1 MQTKSIRTRG
11 DADTLNRI
19 NEIANRRGK
28 SRSAVIK
35 ETVGQH
41 PIKRFELVHGPEP
54 VREQKTACSPPIL
67 VLQM

>member
-1 MQTKSIRTRG
+1 MQTKSIRTRE

-28 SRSAVIK
+28 SRSAAIK

-41 PIKRFELVHGPEP
+41 PIKRLELVQAREP
-54 VREQKTACSPPIL
+54 VRS
-67 VLQM
+67 